1 MSKKTAHVSLLC
13 CSDSCVWNLQAGPT
27 SARGKAQDSGV
38 CGPGPLRLP
47 GVSLCLQQGKAQG
60 E

>member
-1 MSKKTAHVSLLC
+1 MILC
-13 CSDSCVWNLQAGPT
+13 YSDSGIWHLQAGPA
-27 SARGKAQDSGV
+27 SSRGEAQDSGV

-60 E
+60 K